1 MHQNRLQFFAAL
13 LLILF
18 LGFACDNDPDEIGVG
33 IQPDSDRLNVFFIDT
48 LSVTAHSVYVDSVRT
63 DETSRTMIGSY
74 YDPVF
79 GVSTS
84 SLALELRLSSAS
96 VELGDSPVLD
106 SMVMTLD
113 YSSVPL
119 SGDDEMYAYGDT
131 LSQQTFRIFEVDET
145 LNADTTSYYSNY
157 EVALKTGEI
166 ATHTFFPRP
175 TDSVMVDTSRVEA
188 QLRMK
193 MEDSFVQKFRDAP
206 EGSLDSL
213 QGFLNF
219 LKGIYIQPDEVS
231 MGGAILFFNVGS
243 VYSRMTL
250 YYSNAEE
257 DSLKYYFPITS
268 SSARF
273 MNFSH
278 NYDQADPQFVSQLN
292 GDTTLGQDKFYLQPL
307 AGVAAIIEI
316 PFFRELNNLG
326 DIALNEARLVIEN
339 NDKNGM
345 FQPPDELAI
354 FSYNTDGTTSL
365 IIDQFE
371 GTQYF
376 GGLYDEGSGRVEFR
390 LTQQMQRIL
399 ATDTIPPRFYLGI
412 SGASILPNRMV
423 CNGFNQIPG
432 GLKLEVI
439 YSKLS
444 DQ

>member
-33 IQPDSDRLNVFFIDT
+33 IQPDSDRLNVFFTDT
-48 LSVTAHSVYVDSVRT
+48 LTVTAHSIYVDSVRT

-74 YDPVF
+74 FDPVF

-84 SLALELRLSSAS
+84 ALTLELRLSSAS
-96 VELGDSPVLD
+96 VELGDSPILD

-113 YSSVPL
+113 YASVPL
-119 SGDDEMYAYGDT
+119 SGDDQMYAYGDT
-131 LSQQTFRIFEVDET
+131 LTQQTFRIFEVDET
-145 LNADTTSYYSNY
+145 LDADTSYYSNY
-157 EVALKTGEI
+157 EVALKAGEI

-175 TDSVMVDTSRVEA
+175 TDSVMVDTSKLEA

-193 MEDSFVQKFRDAP
+193 MDDSFVQKFRDAP

-250 YYSNAEE
+250 YYSNADE
-257 DSLKYYFPITS
+257 DSLEYYFPITS

-278 NYDQADPQFVSQLN
+278 NYDLAAPDFINQLD
-292 GDTTLGQDKFYLQPL
+292 GDTTLGQQLFYLQSM
-307 AGVAAIIEI
+307 AGVSAIIEI
-316 PFFRELNNLG
+316 PYFKELNKLG
-326 DIALNEARLVIEN
+326 DIALNEAKLVIEN
-339 NDKNGM
+339 SDKNAI
-345 FQPPDELAI
+345 FQPPNELAI
-354 FSYNTDGTTSL
+354 FSYDADGNTTL

-371 GTQYF
+371 GTEYF
-376 GGLYDEGSGRVEFR
+376 GGLYDDGSGRIEFR
-390 LTQQMQRIL
+390 LTQQMQRVL
-399 ATDTIPPRFYLGI
+399 KTDTIPPRFYLGV
-412 SGASILPNRMV
+412 SGASILPNRLV
-423 CNGFNQIPG
+423 CNGFDQNPG
-432 GLKLEVI
+432 GLKLEII
-439 YSKLS
+439 YSQLS
-444 DQ
+444 NQ